1 MKWFSLFKKKKV
13 DELDVELPSPINSYK
28 GLEKVCSECPIKE
41 NGVCPFNDGCASINS
56 QMKLILAKLRKI
68 RGVAPEAEEKLNIS
82 KHLVGLIMHSS
93 DRNKRMSYMI
103 SDITDDGMY
112 AEISERYRYTRDRN
126 GKVYLKK
133 FKVSIPYI
141 TSVSGSLFV
150 DLAALKKVILNK
162 NSIWTP

>member
-1 MKWFSLFKKKKV
+1 
-13 DELDVELPSPINSYK
+13 
-28 GLEKVCSECPIKE
+28 
-41 NGVCPFNDGCASINS
+41 
-56 QMKLILAKLRKI
+56 
-68 RGVAPEAEEKLNIS
+68 
-82 KHLVGLIMHSS
+82 
-93 DRNKRMSYMI
+93 MI
-103 SDITDDGMY
+103 SDITDNGMY